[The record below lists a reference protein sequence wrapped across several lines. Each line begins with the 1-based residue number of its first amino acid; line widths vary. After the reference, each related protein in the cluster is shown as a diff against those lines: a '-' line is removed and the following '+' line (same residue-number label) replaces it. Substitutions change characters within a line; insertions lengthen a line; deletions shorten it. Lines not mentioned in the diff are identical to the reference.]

1 METDHSSPPANE
13 STKIV
18 SCIINPAA
26 RDGHSLKIWE
36 TVKNKFENKG
46 LKTELHVTE
55 KVGHASE
62 IAYSLKDR
70 SDIQVIVAC
79 GGDGTIHEVAS

>member
-13 STKIV
+13 SPKIV

-36 TVKNKFENKG
+36 TAKNKFENEG
-46 LKTELHVTE
+46 LKTELHLTE

-70 SDIQVIVAC
+70 
-79 GGDGTIHEVAS
+79 